1 MKSRQN
7 VTFLQLFVL
16 DTEAMQALLII
27 SASAFALAAL
37 IWFIIWAFWIHPP
50 EGWLGKP
57 IVSVMP
63 LPETDAVRHAS
74 WFRWLKIVTVLLG
87 LTTLALLGIIVAT
100 HS

>member
-1 MKSRQN
+1 M
-7 VTFLQLFVL
+7 L

-57 IVSVMP
+57 IVFLMP
-63 LPETDAVRHAS
+63 LAETDAVRHAA
-74 WFRWLKIVTVLLG
+74 WFLWLKIVTVLLG
-87 LTTLALLGIIVAT
+87 LTTLVLFGMSVAA

>member
-1 MKSRQN
+1 M
-7 VTFLQLFVL
+7 L

-37 IWFIIWAFWIHPP
+37 VWFSTWAFWIHPP

-57 IVSVMP
+57 IVSLMP
-63 LPETDAVRHAS
+63 LAETDAVRHAA
-74 WFRWLKIVTVLLG
+74 WFLWLKIVTVLLG
-87 LTTLALLGIIVAT
+87 LTTLVLFGMSVAA

>member
-1 MKSRQN
+1 M
-7 VTFLQLFVL
+7 L

-50 EGWLGKP
+50 EGWLGSR

-63 LPETDAVRHAS
+63 LPETDAVRHAA
-74 WFRWLKIVTVLLG
+74 WFRRLKIVTVFLG
-87 LTTLALLGIIVAT
+87 LTTLALLGMMVVA